1 MIVNKCSLR
10 KNFMKTIPE
19 PPSIGKNTKKER
31 LYQQLTMDDLAAA
44 SGVSKAM
51 LSQIESDKVN
61 PTIATMWK
69 IAHALKVDFNVLL
82 KGEGEKT
89 RKFTV
94 NRREDITTL
103 DASAEG
109 VYIKVLSP
117 ISMSEDLELYTLT
130 FKPKAILC
138 SIPHYPETEEYLTVL
153 RGKVK
158 VTAGAK
164 SAVLH
169 EGDVLVYQCD
179 IEHTIE
185 NISTK
190 ESMLYMVVRFA
201 RKMK

>member
-1 MIVNKCSLR
+1 M
-10 KNFMKTIPE
+10 KNIPE
-19 PPSIGKNTKKER
+19 PPSIGKNVKKER
-31 LYQQLTMDDLAAA
+31 QHQQLTLDALSAT

-82 KGEGEKT
+82 KGEGEKA
-89 RKFTV
+89 RKFSV
-94 NRREDITTL
+94 NRNEDITTL
-103 DASAEG
+103 DACAKG

-130 FKPKAILC
+130 FQPGAKLS

-153 RGKVK
+153 HGRVRA
-158 VTAGAK
+158 TAGKK
-164 SAVLH
+164 SAILN

-179 IEHTIE
+179 TEHAIE
-185 NISTK
+185 NISDK
-190 ESMLYMVVRFA
+190 ESMIYMVVRFA
-201 RKMK
+201 RTNSPI

>member
-1 MIVNKCSLR
+1 MI
-10 KNFMKTIPE
+10 MKTIPD
-19 PPSIGKNTKKER
+19 PPSIGKNVKKER
-31 LYQQLTMDDLAAA
+31 LHQQLTLDALAAT

-82 KGEGEKT
+82 KGEGEKA

-94 NRREDITTL
+94 NRKEDITTL
-103 DASAEG
+103 DANAEG

-158 VTAGAK
+158 VTAGMK
-164 SAVLH
+164 SAVLN

-179 IEHTIE
+179 IEHSIE
-185 NISTK
+185 NLADK

-201 RKMK
+201 RTMK